1 MPVRPP
7 DTMGWGGVQKG
18 PGYLSPCRLH
28 SRFTVAERLG
38 SECGESSPDHD
49 CVFKLFVPADPLKA
63 VGRDYSRRTSSGS
76 WIEDRVTAKEQ
87 IIYKKA
93 MGYL

>member
-1 MPVRPP
+1 
-7 DTMGWGGVQKG
+7 MG
-18 PGYLSPCRLH
+18 
-28 SRFTVAERLG
+28 
-38 SECGESSPDHD
+38 
-49 CVFKLFVPADPLKA
+49 PADPLKA
-63 VGRDYSRRTSSGS
+63 KGAKDYSRRTSSGN

>member
-1 MPVRPP
+1 MSAAS
-7 DTMGWGGVQKG
+7 
-18 PGYLSPCRLH
+18 L
-28 SRFTVAERLG
+28 
-38 SECGESSPDHD
+38 DHD

-63 VGRDYSRRTSSGS
+63 KVGRDYSRRTSSGN